1 MSYEPMDFSELLGM
15 DGFSD
20 ELLEDHFKLYQGYVT
35 GTNELLERLEEMAAD
50 GELKT
55 AEHAELR
62 RRLGWEFDGMRLHEL
77 YFGNLGGDGR
87 PPSSGELY
95 DRLSRASGG
104 LDSWL
109 ADFKAVGSMRGVGW
123 AILYFDSTA
132 GGVHNFW
139 IGEHDRGHAAGSTP
153 LLVMDVWEHAFMT
166 DYRTNRAEYI
176 EAFLA
181 NVDWHVVEERL
192 NAAGRRAPVKEP
204 RTTAHQGPYSR

>member
-35 GTNELLERLEEMAAD
+35 GINELLERLEEMAAD

-104 LDSWL
+104 IDSWL
-109 ADFKAVGSMRGVGW
+109 AEFKAVGSMRGVGW
-123 AILYFDSTA
+123 AILYFDSAA
-132 GGVHNFW
+132 GRVHNFW
-139 IGEHDRGHAAGSTP
+139 IGEHDCGHAVGGTP
-153 LLVMDVWEHAFMT
+153 LLVMDVWEHAFMA
-166 DYRTNRAEYI
+166 DYGTNRDEYI
-176 EAFLA
+176 EAFLV
-181 NVDWHVVEERL
+181 NVDWRVVEKRL
-192 NAAGRRAPVKEP
+192 NAA
-204 RTTAHQGPYSR
+204 SR

>member
-35 GTNELLERLEEMAAD
+35 GINELLERLEEMAAD

-87 PPSSGELY
+87 PPSSGELS

-104 LDSWL
+104 IDAWL
-109 ADFKAVGSMRGVGW
+109 AEFKAVGSMRGVGW
-123 AILYFDSTA
+123 AILYFDSAA
-132 GGVHNFW
+132 GRVHNFW
-139 IGEHDRGHAAGSTP
+139 IGEHDCGHAVGGTP
-153 LLVMDVWEHAFMT
+153 LLVMDVWEHAFMA
-166 DYRTNRAEYI
+166 DYGTNRDEYI
-176 EAFLA
+176 EAFLV
-181 NVDWHVVEERL
+181 NVDWRVVEKRL
-192 NAAGRRAPVKEP
+192 NAA
-204 RTTAHQGPYSR
+204 SR

>member
-15 DGFSD
+15 EGFSD

-35 GTNELLERLEEMAAD
+35 GTNELLEKLDEMAAD
-50 GELKT
+50 GKLA

-104 LDSWL
+104 IDAWL
-109 ADFKAVGSMRGVGW
+109 AEFKAVGSMRG
-123 AILYFDSTA
+123 
-132 GGVHNFW
+132 W
-139 IGEHDRGHAAGSTP
+139 IGRFSTSIPRRGGCIASG
-153 LLVMDVWEHAFMT
+153 
-166 DYRTNRAEYI
+166 
-176 EAFLA
+176 
-181 NVDWHVVEERL
+181 
-192 NAAGRRAPVKEP
+192 
-204 RTTAHQGPYSR
+204 